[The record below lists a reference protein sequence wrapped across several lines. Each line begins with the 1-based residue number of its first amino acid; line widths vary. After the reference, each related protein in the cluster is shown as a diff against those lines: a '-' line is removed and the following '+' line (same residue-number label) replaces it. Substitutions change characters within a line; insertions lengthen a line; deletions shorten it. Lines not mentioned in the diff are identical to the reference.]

1 MARAFPAR
9 AVIHSS
15 SLAARIIRA
24 VLFGSLALG
33 LLVACK
39 RTPAPAGPL
48 AGVARTPAPT
58 PADQTYTTRG
68 RLESLP
74 TPDGKQPLVVHH
86 QTIADFLDEDGS
98 VVGMTEHAMA
108 FPWLSDSLDLGEARP
123 ARGVF
128 PGTTHDARAEA
139 RPRFVAPRLEHAP
152 DMQPDRQGGPSALAI
167 VIEESP
173 RSRSGCMPRTRAR

>member
-48 AGVARTPAPT
+48 AGVARTPAPA

-98 VVGMTEHAMA
+98 IVAMTEHAMA
-108 FPWLSDSLDLGEARP
+108 FPWLSETLDLGEARP
-123 ARGVF
+123 GDFVEIVF
-128 PGTTHDARAEA
+128 EIRWKTKPRVLLTHVRKLPPGERVELSPVVET
-139 RPRFVAPRLEHAP
+139 
-152 DMQPDRQGGPSALAI
+152 GG
-167 VIEESP
+167 E
-173 RSRSGCMPRTRAR
+173 